1 MRQEAFRAAGAER
14 WRRIEQILDRL
25 GKGGR
30 DPEGR
35 FPELYRELCQD
46 LAIARDRHFD
56 ALLVERLNR
65 LAVQGHQQLYRTAPA
80 SLARVT
86 RFFRVVLPRCFRA
99 ELPALG
105 LAAVI
110 FFGAAVPLAL
120 LLQRDPSL
128 VYAVFSP
135 DRVSELERMYNPSS
149 PTFLRPISGES
160 RLAMFGFYVMNNLT
174 VCLRTFAGG
183 ALCGVGSLAIL
194 LYNGITFGA
203 VAGHVVRLGFGGP
216 FWRFVSGHAG
226 PELLAM
232 LLSGV
237 AGLRL
242 GWSLLAAGRYARRVA
257 LRLAAR
263 RALPLVY
270 GSVTMLV
277 AAAGIEAFWS
287 PYRQASAV
295 KYAVGLAVFG
305 LLVGYLSFSGSR
317 SGADRGA

>member
-14 WRRIEQILDRL
+14 WRQIQQILDRL
-25 GKGGR
+25 ARGGR

-35 FPELYRELCQD
+35 FPELYRGLCQD

-65 LAVQGHQQLYRTAPA
+65 LAVQGHQQLYRSRPA

-86 RFFRVVLPRCFRA
+86 RFFRVVLPRSFRA

-105 LAAVI
+105 LAAGI
-110 FFGAAVPLAL
+110 FFAAAVLLAL
-120 LLQRDPSL
+120 LLQRDSSL

-135 DRVSELERMYNPSS
+135 DRVSELEQMYNPSS
-149 PTFLRPISGES
+149 PTFLKPITGES
-160 RLAMFGFYVMNNLT
+160 RLAMFGFYVMNNLS

-183 ALCGVGSLAIL
+183 ALCGIGSLAIL
-194 LYNGITFGA
+194 LYNGVTFGA
-203 VAGHVVRLGFGGP
+203 IAGHVTRLGFGGT
-216 FWRFVSGHAG
+216 FWGFVSGHAG

-232 LLSGV
+232 LLSAV

-242 GWSLLAAGRYARRVA
+242 GWSLVAAGRYARGVA

-270 GSVTMLV
+270 GSVTLLV

-287 PYRQASAV
+287 PYRQAAAV
-295 KYAVGLAVFG
+295 KYAVGLAVFV
-305 LLVGYLSFSGSR
+305 LIVGYLSL
-317 SGADRGA
+317 SGARRGT

>member
-14 WRRIEQILDRL
+14 WRQIQEILDRL
-25 GKGGR
+25 GRGGR
-30 DPEGR
+30 DLDGH
-35 FPELYRELCQD
+35 FPQLYRGLCQD

-65 LAVQGHQQLYRTAPA
+65 LAVQGHQQLYRTRPA
-80 SLARVT
+80 SLARIT

-105 LAAVI
+105 LAAGL
-110 FFGAAVPLAL
+110 FFGAAVSLAL
-120 LLQRDPSL
+120 LMQRDPSL
-128 VYAVFSP
+128 VYAVFTP
-135 DRVSELERMYNPSS
+135 DRVFELEQMYNPSS
-149 PTFLRPISGES
+149 PTFLRPITGES
-160 RLAMFGFYVMNNLT
+160 RLAMFGYYVMNNLT

-183 ALCGVGSLAIL
+183 VLFGVGSLAIL
-194 LYNGITFGA
+194 LYNGVSFGA
-203 VAGHVVRLGFGGP
+203 VAGHVQSLGFGGT
-216 FWRFVSGHAG
+216 FWSFVSGHAG

-242 GWSLLAAGRYARRVA
+242 GWSLVAAGSYRRGTA

-270 GSVTMLV
+270 GSVVLLV

-287 PYRQASAV
+287 PYRMTTAV
-295 KYAVGLAVFG
+295 KYAIGLAIVA
-305 LLVGYLSFSGSR
+305 LLVAYLSFSGAR
-317 SGADRGA
+317 RGT